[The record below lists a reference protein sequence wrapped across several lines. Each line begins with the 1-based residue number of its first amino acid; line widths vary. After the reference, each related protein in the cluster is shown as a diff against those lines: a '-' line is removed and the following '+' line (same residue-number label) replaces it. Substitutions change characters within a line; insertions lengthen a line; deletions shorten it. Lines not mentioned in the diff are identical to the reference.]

1 MLKLQFLILVN
12 KSVVY
17 KVKSGSAGNS
27 LAVAKP
33 FMTPVAAIVII

>member
-27 LAVAKP
+27 LPVAKP
-33 FMTPVAAIVII
+33 FVLPVSATVII